1 MVHNLNPFYF
11 RIKHICRMYLV
22 TRILE
27 ARFAN
32 ADVRK
37 NNMYGRN
44 ETTEFDK
51 LDLVRLKCTECIEF
65 RMTHMMKI
73 YNTEK

>member
-1 MVHNLNPFYF
+1 MAYNNLNIFYF
-11 RIKHICRMYLV
+11 RIRSVNKLVIVNIRMHHFL
-22 TRILE
+22 TQMFKLRI
-27 ARFAN
+27 
-32 ADVRK
+32 
-37 NNMYGRN
+37 YGRN

-51 LDLVRLKCTECIEF
+51 LDLVQLKRAKCIEF